1 MSREGKVRV
10 EGGMMAGAVARAAGA
25 AAEAAAGAARGVAGV
40 AGADAGAGAVGADAA
55 GADTSGA
62 PNAGAAGA
70 DAASAGATS
79 ARRFRITFDGARC
92 VKCWACEVT
101 CRQWSGIP
109 ADRPSR
115 RRVREVTSGTFPQ
128 VRRTFVS
135 EGCRHCA
142 DAPCVAACAAGALAQ
157 RADGRVTLDAARCVG
172 CRACARACAFDV
184 PRFAGGVMDKC
195 DGCWSAG
202 VPDGATPHCVAT
214 CPTGALGFESVPAGA
229 PEAAVGDG
237 VARTAA
243 PASEGEGAE
252 AAEGAPAQPGAR
264 ACSPSAAC
272 TSAAEGAAA
281 ERGGVP
287 AANAPSAQPGAAA
300 PAPVDPAQ
308 LADAC
313 SLLAALVMREA
324 PAGLL
329 AALRDDPDAAP
340 ATLVPYARSLTGA
353 DLGQEAEALAVDFAT
368 VLLGMS
374 PHPVFPYESTYAD
387 TDRLLMRPVRDEVV
401 AAYAAAGFAADP
413 ALRLPEDHLAFEL
426 AFVAHLAR
434 REAAARAAGDAPS
447 ARQAGA
453 QRAAFA
459 RDHLAW
465 VPCFAAD
472 WQRASA
478 SPFYRA
484 VARLLAETAHLAA
497 APANG

>member
-1 MSREGKVRV
+1 MSREGKACV
-10 EGGMMAGAVARAAGA
+10 EGGMMADAVARTAGA
-25 AAEAAAGAARGVAGV
+25 AAAAATKAARGATGV
-40 AGADAGAGAVGADAA
+40 AGADAAGAGASGV
-55 GADTSGA
+55 DTSGA
-62 PNAGAAGA
+62 P
-70 DAASAGATS
+70 SAGVASGGTPSTGATG
-79 ARRFRITFDGARC
+79 AGRFRITFDGARC
-92 VKCWACEVT
+92 VKCWACEVA

-128 VRRTFVS
+128 VKRAFVS

-157 RADGRVTLDAARCVG
+157 RVDGRVTLNVACCVG

-184 PRFAGGVMDKC
+184 PRFADGVMDKC

-214 CPTGALGFESVPAGA
+214 CPTGALGFESASA
-229 PEAAVGDG
+229 YASAAEAAVGDG
-237 VARTAA
+237 SARTAA
-243 PASEGEGAE
+243 PASEGEGA
-252 AAEGAPAQPGAR
+252 APAEGVPAQPGAR
-264 ACSPSAAC
+264 ADSPAPAYA
-272 TSAAEGAAA
+272 SAAEGATA
-281 ERGGVP
+281 ERGGVS
-287 AANAPSAQPGAAA
+287 AVDAPSAQPGSAA
-300 PAPVDPAQ
+300 PAPIDPAQ

-324 PAGLL
+324 PTGLL
-329 AALRDDPDAAP
+329 AALRDDPDAAS
-340 ATLVPYARSLTGA
+340 AALVPYARSLAGA

-387 TDRLLMRPVRDEVV
+387 ADRLLMRPVRDEVV

-434 REAAARAAGDAPS
+434 REAAARAVGDAS
-447 ARQAGA
+447 AGRQAGA

-459 RDHLAW
+459 RDHLVWA
-465 VPCFAAD
+465 PRFAAD
-472 WQRASA
+472 WERASA
-478 SPFYRA
+478 SLFYRA